1 MQNDVYLS
9 IIIPAY
15 NEEHRLPDTLA
26 QVAAYLENQT
36 YTSEVLVIENGSS
49 DRTFSVAQEFAE
61 AHPGFRVLREMQNGK
76 GRAVRAGMLAACG
89 QYRFMCDADLS
100 MPITELGRFLP
111 LEIAVP
117 QVVIASREADGAVR
131 YDEPEYR
138 HIGGRFVNDMIRYLV
153 LPGLCDTQ
161 CGFKLFRADIAA
173 DLFNKQTLTGWSF
186 DVEVLFIAQKRGYEI
201 IELPIPWHYRDQSH
215 VKPLKDTLKLFF
227 DLLTIRRNNRKGVYD
242 PQV

>member
-1 MQNDVYLS
+1 MQNDIFLS

-15 NEEHRLPDTLA
+15 NEERRLPDTLA
-26 QVAAYLENQT
+26 QVAAYLEAQT
-36 YTSEVLVIENGSS
+36 YTYEVVVVENGSS
-49 DRTFSVAQEFAE
+49 DRTFAVAEEFAAE
-61 AHPGFRVLREMQNGK
+61 HEGFRVIREMQNGK
-76 GRAVRAGMLAACG
+76 GRAVRSGMLAAGG

-100 MPITELGRFLP
+100 MPITELGHFLP
-111 LEIAVP
+111 PEIAAP

-138 HIGGRFVNDMIRYLV
+138 HIGGRFVNDIIRYLV

-161 CGFKLFRADIAA
+161 CGFKLFRGDIAE
-173 DLFNKQTLTGWSF
+173 DIFSKQTLTGWSF
-186 DVEVLFIAQKRGYEI
+186 DVEILFIAQQHGYEI

-227 DLLTIRRNNRKGVYD
+227 DLLVIRRNNRKGVYD